1 MREPKAFY
9 VIIREMTNSGAN
21 KTEYDCTNIDEAMQK
36 VYARLSIWRTPN
48 DIIGYVAKVFDDNS
62 AEWFNETWGTM
73 DKPQATE

>member
-36 VYARLSIWRTPN
+36 VYARLSI
-48 DIIGYVAKVFDDNS
+48 
-62 AEWFNETWGTM
+62 
-73 DKPQATE
+73 

>member
-9 VIIREMTNSGAN
+9 VIIREMTNSKAN

-36 VYARLSIWRTPN
+36 VYARLSICRTPN
-48 DIIGYVAKVFDDNS
+48 DIIGYVAKVFDDNG